1 MGLSIT
7 VRSKGSFKNTE
18 NFFERMIHRHY
29 AKVLAKYGEKG
40 VQLLAANTPVDTGET
55 AASWVYEVID
65 DNNGL
70 SVVWSNTNVKKGWAN
85 VALLL
90 QYGHATGTGGY
101 VRGIDYINPALKP
114 VFDELAEAAWTEVKN
129 S

>member
-18 NFFERMIHRHY
+18 NFFTKLITRRY
-29 AKVLAKYGEKG
+29 AKVLAKYGEMG
-40 VQLLAANTPVDTGET
+40 VQLLSANTPVDTGKT
-55 AASWVYEVID
+55 ASSWSYEVID
-65 DNNGL
+65 DDQGI
-70 SVVWSNTNVKKGWAN
+70 SVIWSNSNVEKGWAN